1 MVGRRGYLEDK
12 VSFGALVAFP
22 LYLNLLFRP
31 IRFLA
36 DKFNTMQMGLVA
48 AERVFKL
55 LDTKDFIEDKGEL
68 VVDRFHGKV
77 VFKNVSFAYDD
88 ENYVL
93 KNLSFQINPGEK
105 LAIVGST
112 GSGKSTIINIL
123 SRFYDIQDGK
133 IQIDDQD
140 IHAYT
145 LQSLRDRIGIVLQD
159 VFYFTEPFMKILH

>member
-1 MVGRRGYLEDK
+1 DVFREINRKYTSANLDSVFYYAIFFPFVELVSSVALALMIWLGAKGYLDDK

-55 LDTKDFIEDKGEL
+55 LDTKEHIPDNGQLQADKL
-68 VVDRFHGKV
+68 QGKV
-77 VFKNVSFAYDD
+77 DFENVSFAYDD

-93 KNLSFQINPGEK
+93 KDVSFSIPAGHK

-112 GSGKSTIINIL
+112 GSGKSTII
-123 SRFYDIQDGK
+123 
-133 IQIDDQD
+133 
-140 IHAYT
+140 
-145 LQSLRDRIGIVLQD
+145 
-159 VFYFTEPFMKILH
+159 